1 MSNVLELINSAGKG
15 FVEFAWPMLWQSGML
30 VVILLAADYIL
41 RKKVGAVFRYGLW
54 MLVIVKLVLPTSLSS
69 PVSIGQFMIV
79 PAGLVKMASHAKPQA
94 GNISGTRFSSDA
106 TTESQLNTLSA
117 EQLALLRR
125 PVSPLIQLNESSGML
140 TWQGGVLLLWVIVA
154 CAMLLLL
161 MQRVM
166 FVLGLVR
173 QSKEAGDEMRD
184 TLEDCRKT
192 MNISGYVGLKESP
205 NAVSPAVCGLFRPVI
220 LLPGW
225 LNANLD
231 AGQFK
236 IVLMHELAHIRRRD
250 LWVNLVQTLLQIVY
264 FYNPFIWLANWMI
277 RRVREQAVDEAVQVA
292 LGEKSPQYP
301 EALLNIARFA
311 FGRPVFSMRSIGVVE
326 SRSALAERIKKML
339 NGPAPKNAKLN
350 LPGALIVILIGL
362 LTLPM
367 TRSTAEEPAR
377 NTVTCK
383 AKSKSTYLIA
393 DSNQYS
399 LKDVF
404 KNDFSVGTA
413 LSCHQLSDKEVNDIS
428 IVPSQF
434 NSITPEH
441 FLKWS
446 YVHPEPDKYN
456 FEAAD
461 RYVAFGE
468 TNKMFIV
475 GHVLIAP
482 DLIPDWVFQ
491 DDNGKTVSREV
502 LLNRMREHILTV
514 VGRYKGRI
522 NGWDVVNEAIGND
535 GQILETKWCKI
546 IGRDYIQ
553 KAFEYAHEAD
563 PNAEL
568 YYNDYNVWSKKDID
582 SIVRLVGTL
591 KAKGLR
597 IDGIGMQAH
606 WGLYSPSPDAIE
618 NSIVALS
625 QSGVKVMISEIDIS
639 VLPCY
644 DSNKDGDIKNDPA
657 LQKKFNPYPD
667 TLPAEV
673 QEKLAERYGELFAV
687 FHKHADKIS
696 RVTLWGVQDGQ
707 SWLNRWPVEGRADY
721 PLLFDRNL
729 KSKPAYYAVIKTA
742 QNNQ

>member
-15 FVEFAWPMLWQSGML
+15 FVEYAWPMLWQSGVL
-30 VVILLAADYIL
+30 VVILLAADYVL
-41 RKKVGAVFRYGLW
+41 RRKVGAVFRYGLW

-69 PVSIGQFMIV
+69 PVSIGQFMVV
-79 PAGLVKMASHAKPQA
+79 PAGLVKMAGHGKPQA
-94 GNISGTRFSSDA
+94 GNISGIRLSSGA
-106 TTESQLNTLSA
+106 TAKSQLNTLSA
-117 EQLALLRR
+117 EQLALLKR
-125 PVSPLIQLNESSGML
+125 PVSSLSQSNELSGML
-140 TWQGGVLLLWVIVA
+140 TWQSGVLLLWAIVV

-166 FVLGLVR
+166 FVRGLVR
-173 QSKEAGDEMRD
+173 QSKEAGGEMRD
-184 TLEDCRKT
+184 TLEDCRKI
-192 MNISGYVGLKESP
+192 MGVGGYVGLKESP
-205 NAVSPAVCGLFRPVI
+205 SAASPAVCGLFRPVI
-220 LLPGW
+220 LLPRW
-225 LNANLD
+225 LTANLD

-264 FYNPFIWLANWMI
+264 FYNPFIWLANRII
-277 RRVREQAVDEAVQVA
+277 RRVREQAVDEAVQVS

-311 FGRPVFSMRSIGVVE
+311 FGQPIFRMRSIGVVE
-326 SRSALAERIKKML
+326 SRSALAGRIKKML
-339 NGPAPKNAKLN
+339 NGPTPKTAKLN
-350 LPGALIVILIGL
+350 LYGVIVVILIGL

-367 TRSTAEEPAR
+367 TRSAAKEPMR
-377 NTVTCK
+377 NAVTYK

-399 LKDVF
+399 LKEVF
-404 KNDFSVGTA
+404 KDDFRVGTA
-413 LSCHQLSDKEVNDIS
+413 LSCYQLSGKDANDLS
-428 IVPSQF
+428 VVPSQF

-446 YVHPEPDKYN
+446 YVHPEPGKYN
-456 FEAAD
+456 FDMAD
-461 RYVAFGE
+461 NYVAMGE
-468 TNKMFIV
+468 KNKMFIV

-482 DLIPDWVFQ
+482 ELVPDWVFQ
-491 DDNGKTVSREV
+491 DDRGETVCREV
-502 LLNRMREHILTV
+502 LLKRMREHILTV

-522 NGWDVVNEAIGND
+522 NGWDVVNGAVGND

-582 SIVRLVGTL
+582 SIVRLIGTL
-591 KAKGLR
+591 QAKGVR

-606 WGLYSPSPDAIE
+606 MGLYSPSSETIE

-644 DSNKDGDIKNDPA
+644 DSDKNGDINDPA

-696 RVTLWGVQDGQ
+696 RVTFWGVQDGQ
-707 SWLNRWPVEGRADY
+707 SWLNRWPIKGRADY

>member
-1 MSNVLELINSAGKG
+1 
-15 FVEFAWPMLWQSGML
+15 MLWQSGML
-30 VVILLAADYIL
+30 VVILLASDYIL
-41 RKKVGAVFRYGLW
+41 RRKVGAVFRYGLW

-79 PAGLVKMASHAKPQA
+79 PVGLVKIAGPGKPQA
-94 GNISGTRFSSDA
+94 GNISGIRLSPDA
-106 TTESQLNTLSA
+106 TAESRLNALLA
-117 EQLALLRR
+117 EQLALLKR
-125 PVSPLIQLNESSGML
+125 PVSSLTQSNQSSGML
-140 TWQGGVLLLWVIVA
+140 TWQGGVLLLWVIVVG
-154 CAMLLLL
+154 AMLLLL

-173 QSKEAGDEMRD
+173 QSKEANDEMRD
-184 TLEDCRKT
+184 TLEGCRKI
-192 MNISGYVGLKESP
+192 MNIGGYVGLKESP
-205 NAVSPAVCGLFRPVI
+205 NAASPAVCGLFRPVI

-236 IVLMHELAHIRRRD
+236 IILMHELAHIRRRD

-277 RRVREQAVDEAVQVA
+277 RRVREQAVDEAVQVS

-301 EALLNIARFA
+301 EMLLNIARFA
-311 FGRPVFSMRSIGVVE
+311 FGQPVLNMRSIGVVE
-326 SRSALAERIKKML
+326 SRSALTGRIKKML
-339 NGPAPKNAKLN
+339 NGPVPKTAKLN
-350 LPGALIVILIGL
+350 LPGVIVVILIGL

-367 TRSTAEEPAR
+367 AKSMAEGSNR
-377 NTVTCK
+377 NVVTCK
-383 AKSKSTYLIA
+383 TKSKSICLVA

-399 LKDVF
+399 LKDAF
-404 KNDFSVGTA
+404 KNDFRIGTA
-413 LSCHQLSDKEVNDIS
+413 LSCYQLSGKDANDLS
-428 IVPSQF
+428 VVSSQF

-441 FLKWS
+441 FLKWA
-446 YVHPEPDKYN
+446 YVHPEPGKYN
-456 FEAAD
+456 FDMAD
-461 RYVAFGE
+461 NYVALGE
-468 TNKMFIV
+468 KNKMFIV

-482 DLIPDWVFQ
+482 DQIPDWVFQ

-502 LLNRMREHILTV
+502 LLKRMREHILTV
-514 VGRYKGRI
+514 VSRYKGRI

-546 IGRDYIQ
+546 IGKDYIQ

-591 KAKGLR
+591 KAKGIR

-625 QSGVKVMISEIDIS
+625 QSGVKVMISEIDVS

-644 DSNKDGDIKNDPA
+644 DISKDGDIKNDPA